1 MLIPTFNQK
10 QSLAEFPR
18 MDFPLLHTRK
28 LLWILSKIVCVLPWF
43 IPCFF
48 ENVIHILICSPLD
61 HVSTQL
67 WMWMNGPVD
76 GFPEYPIHHLSLCE
90 LKSHSLPAGLYP
102 QHWPSILKFVGFLKL
117 RENISCI
124 FSKGKKNREKN
135 SNLVSLRK
143 NNFHFWIVKIPTEL

>member
-1 MLIPTFNQK
+1 MWTDTTLFVHSQISWTKHSMKGKKKKMTRTSDVLLNCFKIHFLKFCYILLIPTFNQK

-48 ENVIHILICSPLD
+48 ENIIHILICSPLD

-76 GFPEYPIHHLSLCE
+76 GLPEYPHPPSLSLWIKKPQSACRVV
-90 LKSHSLPAGLYP
+90 PPGL
-102 QHWPSILKFVGFLKL
+102 
-117 RENISCI
+117 
-124 FSKGKKNREKN
+124 
-135 SNLVSLRK
+135 
-143 NNFHFWIVKIPTEL
+143 T